1 MESII
6 TNENYTKTYITSK
19 KQVTELKVG
28 DYLLHV
34 CWDPKYPDV
43 EKDTYGWYDSKKED
57 LFMVTE
63 ITLRSEHQIL
73 DGSPIVFLFWMNP
86 PRPKKTLNRAEVI
99 TRLDWY
105 NYFHHQR
112 DKSENWFKLD
122 NTQLTSS

>member
-34 CWDPKYPDV
+34 CWDPKYYDV
-43 EKDTYGWYDSKKED
+43 ERDTYGAGSKKEE

-86 PRPKKTLNRAEVI
+86 PRPKKTPNRAEVI

-105 NYFHHQR
+105 NYFHHTFG
-112 DKSENWFKLD
+112 KSEDWYKLD
-122 NTQLTSS
+122 NIQLTST